1 MVFLFVI
8 LVIVIAII
16 TIKMKVEVENLQFNS
31 YEKEHLRI
39 NYKVNIKIYI
49 FRRLPIFKIKID
61 NNKVKRL
68 LKNDKIMDKI
78 KVEKNKIMLN
88 RNDINKKTL
97 KTLKNIKID
106 IKKLNLDIN
115 IGTENAAL
123 TAIIIPILSTII
135 AMSLRKK
142 ISKYNQ
148 NHVFKIT
155 PVYLNQNLIN
165 IDFSGIF
172 EVKMI
177 HIINTICMLNKERK
191 SEKYERTSHRRPYGY
206 SYE

>member
-8 LVIVIAII
+8 LIIVIAII
-16 TIKMKVEVENLQFNS
+16 TLKIKVEVENVQFNS
-31 YEKEHLRI
+31 YEKDHLKN
-39 NYKVNIKIYI
+39 NYKINIKIYI
-49 FRRLPIFKIKID
+49 FRKLPIFKIKID

-68 LKNDKIMDKI
+68 MKNDKIMEKV

-88 RNDINKKTL
+88 KKDINMKTL
-97 KTLKNIKID
+97 KALKNIKID

-115 IGTENAAL
+115 IGTENAAM

-135 AMSLRKK
+135 AINLRNQM
-142 ISKYNQ
+142 SKYNR

-155 PVYLNQNLIN
+155 PIYMNQNLIN

-177 HIINTICMLNKERK
+177 HIINTICILNKERK
-191 SEKYERTSHRRPYGY
+191 SERYERTSHRRSYGY

>member
-8 LVIVIAII
+8 LVIVLAII
-16 TIKMKVEVENLQFNS
+16 TLKIKVEVENVRFNS
-31 YEKEHLRI
+31 YEKNHLRN

-49 FRRLPIFKIKID
+49 LGRLPIFKIKID
-61 NNKVKRL
+61 NNKIKQL
-68 LKNDKIMDKI
+68 IKNDIIMDKV
-78 KVEKNKIMLN
+78 KFEKNKIMLN
-88 RNDINKKTL
+88 KNDINMKTL

-123 TAIIIPILSTII
+123 TAIIIPILSTILAI
-135 AMSLRKK
+135 SLRKH
-142 ISKYNQ
+142 INKYNQ

-155 PVYLNQNLIN
+155 PIYINQNLIN

-177 HIINTICMLNKERK
+177 HIINTICILKKERK
-191 SEKYERTSHRRPYGY
+191 IDKYERTSHRRPYGY